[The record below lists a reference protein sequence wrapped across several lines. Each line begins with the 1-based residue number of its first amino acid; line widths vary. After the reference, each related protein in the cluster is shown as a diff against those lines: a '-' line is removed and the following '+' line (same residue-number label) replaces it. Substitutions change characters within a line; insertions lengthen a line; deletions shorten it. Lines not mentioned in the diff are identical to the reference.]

1 MPTSGRAPT
10 GGSDRPPDNWRYD
23 LLRRCQELE
32 DRLTRLESQLAER
45 PPLSV
50 EEEMIVQRVLNR
62 LRTLASEREGAALE
76 AQPTSAIVVPA
87 AASGPQVAT
96 PPEPPPEPPP
106 EGVVLPQL
114 AASTVPNAAPLAAV
128 SWLQILAELRLM
140 VTMHFDPHYRVS
152 RVTLLLLLATV
163 GLWVFDYFFFAVWFP
178 VMIVSPIFERLII
191 VASVIFAYNL
201 LRREVVRY
209 QRARAYL
216 ARWYGR

>member
-1 MPTSGRAPT
+1 M
-10 GGSDRPPDNWRYD
+10 RPSETAAAGPADQPADNLQND
-23 LLRRCQELE
+23 LLRRYQELE
-32 DRLTRLESQLAER
+32 ERLTRLESQLAER

-62 LRTLASEREGAALE
+62 LRTLASERERAAME
-76 AQPTSAIVVPA
+76 AQPASAIVVPA
-87 AASGPQVAT
+87 APSGPHGAT

-114 AASTVPNAAPLAAV
+114 AASPVPNAAPLAAV

-152 RVTLLLLLATV
+152 RLTLLLLLATV

-201 LRREVVRY
+201 LRREVTRY